1 MPPLQ
6 AARATAVS
14 TATNATSKRGMLHLQ
29 NGYSTLTPCNQVLYP
44 RWQNLNNTSKDPALF
59 LQPYN
64 SSMSRPAPNTARA
77 RSLAT
82 IGLIYCAAIWGS
94 TFFVVRDAVDHVHP
108 VTLVG
113 YRFTLAALMLLPL
126 ILARRMNPLAG
137 LFGSPAGSGPAPA
150 RAHAATRPTS
160 ARFRISLGPG
170 LSLGLIL
177 WLLYI
182 AQTWGLTI
190 TSAANSGFIT
200 GLFIVFVPFVAW
212 LLDRSPIQPVKL
224 LSVAIAVGGLF
235 LLSGGLS
242 GLNSGDILTLL
253 AALTYAMH
261 VLYTGRYASQ
271 PHDPYVLT
279 FQQVLVTG
287 VLSLL
292 SCALTHGLHA
302 LSPELPAFSFGLGN
316 AQSAWA
322 ILFLTVFPTLSA
334 FLLQLMCQRH
344 VDPLRTAL
352 IFVLEPVFGALFS
365 WTLGGEAFI
374 PLRALGGLLIVAGM
388 LLAELPVGSKGTPAQ
403 IIDEHAIGS

>member
-1 MPPLQ
+1 MP
-6 AARATAVS
+6 A
-14 TATNATSKRGMLHLQ
+14 
-29 NGYSTLTPCNQVLYP
+29 
-44 RWQNLNNTSKDPALF
+44 
-59 LQPYN
+59 
-64 SSMSRPAPNTARA
+64 SSASRA
-77 RSLAT
+77 RVLAT

-113 YRFTLAALMLLPL
+113 YRFTLAALLLLPL
-126 ILARRMNPLAG
+126 ILARRMNPFAG
-137 LFGSPAGSGPAPA
+137 LFGNPVGAGASPAPGRRLG
-150 RAHAATRPTS
+150 
-160 ARFRISLGPG
+160 ISLGPG

-212 LLDRSPIQPVKL
+212 LLDRSPILPVKL
-224 LSVAIAVGGLF
+224 LAVAIATYGLF
-235 LLSGGLS
+235 LLSGGMS
-242 GLNSGDILTLL
+242 GINSGDVLTLL

-261 VLYTGRYASQ
+261 VLYTGRYAKQ

-292 SCALTHGLHA
+292 TCGLTHGLHA
-302 LSPELPAFSFGLGN
+302 LNPELPAFSFGLGN
-316 AQSAWA
+316 AHSAWA
-322 ILFLTVFPTLSA
+322 ILFLTIFPTLSA
-334 FLLQLMCQRH
+334 FLLQLICQRY

-374 PLRALGGLLIVAGM
+374 PLRALGGLLIVAAM
-388 LLAELPVGSKGTPAQ
+388 LLSELPLGSKRTPEQ
-403 IIDEHAIGS
+403 ITDEHAIGV